1 VATAL
6 SAPTW
11 TSQLND
17 MPQIGDQVQT
27 STLAF
32 ADHGA
37 KITSCNCDGCDHAY
51 WDSDRDTP
59 RDFSETQCFDQ
70 CVTEA
75 KCKFALYDS
84 EVPRIPDSYKENAV
98 LDRTASP
105 RTGTPAHPPGGK
117 VIRKCWLYEHVP
129 EDGIGKKKGNVTE
142 DGLVHQTCYRKTT
155 LAPTTLAPTNA

>member
-1 VATAL
+1 MQFPISHFTGPISQITKNKSTSEVSQPETWAFVFWFWQVCAESRRLIKRWHVLFCVCCRSYLVVTVLVATAL

-59 RDFSETQCFDQ
+59 RVSSLAIIRIPQCF
-70 CVTEA
+70 V
-75 KCKFALYDS
+75 
-84 EVPRIPDSYKENAV
+84 
-98 LDRTASP
+98 
-105 RTGTPAHPPGGK
+105 
-117 VIRKCWLYEHVP
+117 
-129 EDGIGKKKGNVTE
+129 
-142 DGLVHQTCYRKTT
+142 
-155 LAPTTLAPTNA
+155 